1 MLSNN
6 ATILRDEYGFD
17 VAAARETLVRLAD
30 VVPGEL
36 VLDVGTGLGSLAI
49 VLAQHGLMVDAV
61 DINLQSLDEARQRAL
76 ATGVDTYQRIRFLQ
90 ADGLRLPFGD
100 RQYAGVF
107 SFDSLHHMPDCP
119 AAIAEL
125 IRACAIGGVLALAD
139 LNEAGTHAVDEVLA
153 RGGQQ
158 HFHNACQVDVTAQV
172 LESRGMVFQR
182 HPLEF
187 VTIFLARVS
196 DTPSHEGTS

>member
-1 MLSNN
+1 MSSNN

-30 VVPGEL
+30 VPPGEL

-61 DINLQSLDEARQRAL
+61 DVHLQSLDEARQRAL
-76 ATGVDTYQRIRFLQ
+76 AAGVDTYQRIRFVQ

-119 AAIAEL
+119 AAIAESL
-125 IRACAIGGVLALAD
+125 RVCAVGGVLALAD
-139 LNEAGTHAVDEVLA
+139 LNEAGAQAVDEVLA

-158 HFHNACQVDVTAQV
+158 HFHNACHVEVTAQV
-172 LESRGMVFQR
+172 LGSRGLAFQR
-182 HPLEF
+182 HTLDF
-187 VTIFLARVS
+187 VTIFIARVS
-196 DTPSHEGTS
+196 AAPSHEVTS